1 MMESA
6 WEGAEGRQG
15 DKSSQTARF
24 RGPTQAPDGKVG
36 TQCGKE
42 TQPGVGEGP
51 STERCP
57 AQDSFSL
64 PVFHHAQSL
73 CITTATP
80 YCKPEERGA
89 AAPSSASEFRC
100 REKASP
106 RGCSC
111 VYPTPDWGGCPNPRY
126 QGWCPQPQIRQV
138 PTVRCQEVPRGSGR
152 QGCSHTCQT
161 E

>member
-42 TQPGVGEGP
+42 TQPGVGEGL

-73 CITTATP
+73 RITTATP

-89 AAPSSASEFRC
+89 ATPSSASEFRC

-111 VYPTPDWGGCPNPRY
+111 VYPTPGWGGCPNPR
-126 QGWCPQPQIRQV
+126 
-138 PTVRCQEVPRGSGR
+138 
-152 QGCSHTCQT
+152 
-161 E
+161 